1 MADYLDIGSIVSK
14 GYEAGKGIRES
25 VASEDILKQAYAGQ
39 TAEEIKDPIKQA
51 ATLQSAAGMLQA
63 KGLSSA
69 AYKLQK
75 QAGDLSTDVNKQQL
89 DTLKVK
95 QGELEYAGQLL
106 QSAGDDSQLQNV
118 INETVKDPAARMS
131 VESIMR
137 NPNLDFKT
145 KKAELIKMTETA
157 DQHLKAQ
164 QISATTAYK
173 QAQIEN
179 MAADNVRA
187 DQREARLISAIGSK
201 DSPKLTGAEVA
212 RTQRGINATGNIAS
226 SLEALNKFSSGTTTG
241 FLPELTTKKG
251 MTNALTSA
259 TVRGLS
265 KDESNEMNTV
275 FTGIGR
281 SLAAVETGGLATGL
295 AELSK
300 KMEEGIYI
308 RPGDKPKAV
317 AGKLADIRR
326 ITEESLQPAIDS
338 GMLTPKQE
346 ATASKLLER
355 IRTAVPY
362 TTNDVIDATRKPG
375 AKTIK
380 EVSEEL
386 IIPKTSSED
395 ASLIS
400 KYLKPQK
407 P

>member
-1 MADYLDIGSIVSK
+1 METAVQAFAG
-14 GYEAGKGIRES
+14 GYEAMKGVTEDI
-25 VASEDILKQAYAGQ
+25 ASKDILKQMYAGQ
-39 TAEEIKDPIKQA
+39 TPEEIKDPIKQA
-51 ATLQSAAGMLQA
+51 ATLNQAAGMLQS
-63 KGLSSA
+63 KGLSSV

-75 QAGDLSTDVNKQQL
+75 QAGALGEATQKQEADQ
-89 DTLKVK
+89 LKVK
-95 QGELEYAGQLL
+95 EAKLGYAGQLV
-106 QSAGDDSQLQNV
+106 QSASSKQDLITAISSAGVDEPVQMQLAAAINRFPDTPEGFVAAKNMLTNV
-118 INETVKDPAARMS
+118 SK
-131 VESIMR
+131 
-137 NPNLDFKT
+137 
-145 KKAELIKMTETA
+145 TA
-157 DQHLKAQ
+157 DDQLKAQ
-164 QISATTAYK
+164 KLALDAAYK
-173 QAQIEN
+173 QAQIADKE
-179 MAADNVRA
+179 ADNIRA
-187 DQREARLISAIGSK
+187 DRREARLVAAIGSK

-259 TVRGLS
+259 SVRGLTS
-265 KDESNEMNTV
+265 DEANQMNTV

-295 AELSK
+295 ADLSK

-346 ATASKLLER
+346 ITARKLLER
-355 IRTAVPY
+355 IETAVPY

-375 AKTIK
+375 AKTIG
-380 EVSEEL
+380 EVSKEL
-386 IIPKTSSED
+386 VIPKFKGTGTKED
-395 ASLIS
+395 PIKLD
-400 KYLKPQK
+400 
-407 P
+407 